1 MPDQSAARNSAPPS
15 RFIIRFSLS
24 PKATLGYSR
33 LRAHFIEHDFD
44 ERLGPVILR
53 HKGRPAM
60 QYHRIPHSSLEVSVL
75 GLGTMTFGEQNS
87 EAEAHQQLDYA
98 LAAGVNLID
107 TAEVYPVPPRPDTQ
121 GLTEQYIGSWI
132 KARGSREK
140 IVLATKVAGPTR
152 ASDNPIRS
160 QQILD
165 RKNIRAAL
173 DASLQRLNTDY
184 IDLYQVHWPQRPVNS
199 FGKLNYKYSDDK
211 PAVTLLE
218 TLEALT
224 EQVRAGK
231 IRYIGVSNETPWGV
245 MRYLQLAEKHD
256 LPRIVSIQNPYSL
269 LNRSFEIGLAEISQ
283 AEGVELLAYSSLA
296 FGTLTGKYLNGA
308 KPAGARNTR
317 YSRFTRYSAAHTQ
330 LAIAEYVALAKHHGL
345 DPAQMA
351 LAFVRQQPFVASTL
365 LGATSVE
372 QLKTNLNSLDLV
384 LDQEIL
390 NALEEIH
397 TRFTIPAP

>member
-1 MPDQSAARNSAPPS
+1 
-15 RFIIRFSLS
+15 
-24 PKATLGYSR
+24 
-33 LRAHFIEHDFD
+33 
-44 ERLGPVILR
+44 
-53 HKGRPAM
+53 M

-87 EAEAHQQLDYA
+87 EADAHAQLDYA

-107 TAEVYPVPPRPDTQ
+107 TAELYPVPPRPETQ
-121 GLTEQYIGSWI
+121 GLTESYIGSWI
-132 KARGSREK
+132 KARGNREK
-140 IVLATKVAGPTR
+140 IVLASKVSGPVRGTD
-152 ASDNPIRS
+152 SSIRP
-160 QQILD
+160 QQALD

-173 DASLQRLNTDY
+173 DASLKRLNTDY
-184 IDLYQVHWPQRPVNS
+184 LDLYQLHWPQRATNC
-199 FGKLNYKYSDDK
+199 FGKLNYQYTDDK
-211 PAVTLLE
+211 ATVTLLE

-245 MRYLQLAEKHD
+245 MRYLQLAEKHE

-283 AEGVELLAYSSLA
+283 HEGVELLAYSSLA
-296 FGTLTGKYLNGA
+296 FGTLSGKYLNGA
-308 KPAGARNTR
+308 KPAGARNTLFTRFNR
-317 YSRFTRYSAAHTQ
+317 YSGQQTQ
-330 LAIAEYVALAKHHGL
+330 RAIAEYVALAKKHGL
-345 DPAQMA
+345 DPSQMA

-372 QLKTNLNSLDLV
+372 QLKINLDSLNVV
-384 LDQEIL
+384 LDEDVLQ
-390 NALEEIH
+390 ALEEIH